1 MFKLDLEK
9 AEESDIKLPTS
20 VGPSRKHR
28 ISSKNIYFYFIGYA
42 KAFHCGD
49 HNKLWEILEE
59 MGIPD
64 HLSCLLG
71 NLYAHQET
79 TVRTRQGTMGW
90 FQIEKGVRQ
99 RCLLSHCLFNFYAEY
114 IMKNARLNEAE
125 AGIDCQQKYQ

>member
-28 ISSKNIYFYFIGYA
+28 ISSKNIYFYFIGYS

-64 HLSCLLG
+64 HLTCLLRK
-71 NLYAHQET
+71 LYAGQQATVITGHET
-79 TVRTRQGTMGW
+79 TDW
-90 FQIEKGVRQ
+90 FQIRKGVGQ
-99 RCLLSHCLFNFYAEY
+99 GCIWLLCLFN
-114 IMKNARLNEAE
+114 
-125 AGIDCQQKYQ
+125 